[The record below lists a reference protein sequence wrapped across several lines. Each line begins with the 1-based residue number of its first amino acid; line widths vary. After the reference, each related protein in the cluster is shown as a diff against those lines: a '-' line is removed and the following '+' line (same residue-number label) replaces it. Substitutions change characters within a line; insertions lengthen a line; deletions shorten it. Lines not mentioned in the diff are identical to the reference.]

1 MFIINFSHHDSSSSI
16 QQFMFEI
23 DLDIHPNYIKRY
35 KLNLIEVF
43 LSNFQIAIHKKNKKK
58 IDCLPVFV

>member
-1 MFIINFSHHDSSSSI
+1 
-16 QQFMFEI
+16 MFEI

-43 LSNFQIAIHKKNKKK
+43 LSNFQINEFIVYVELDLIAIHKKNKKK